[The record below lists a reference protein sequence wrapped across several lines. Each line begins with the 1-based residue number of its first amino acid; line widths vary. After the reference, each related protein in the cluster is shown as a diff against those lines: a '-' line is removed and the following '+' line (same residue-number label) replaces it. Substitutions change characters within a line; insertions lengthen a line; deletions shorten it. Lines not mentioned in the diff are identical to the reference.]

1 MKKIAVVVGVV
12 AGILVIVLAI
22 AWFLFDV
29 NHYRGPIQTQLE
41 QQLGRKVTLG
51 QMQLGLLP
59 LRFQV
64 ADPVIAED
72 PGFGASANFLRA
84 ENLSVQVSLPS
95 LIRGNIQVNSVE
107 LRRPTVELVKGK
119 DGTWNFSTLGPSTTG
134 GVTNAASSGGA
145 GGSSRQFAL
154 DRLTIVD
161 GQVAVT
167 NLQQNRSRA
176 VYDHIDLTLLNYT
189 PGQPFSFDLAA
200 HIQGERQQEIRVKG
214 MGGPIVETN
223 PAVTP
228 FQANLTLNQ
237 VGLDGLKKFLE
248 AGALTTSAGFLSGES
263 RLEGN
268 SGNITAVGKLK
279 LDRARF
285 NNVDLGF
292 PITADFNLAD
302 DPDRGIV
309 KIDTATL
316 HFGQTPVSLAGSV
329 NTMGASPVLDL
340 KITSG
345 DVSIAEIAR
354 LASAFGVALAPG
366 TNATGRLAVDL
377 QAKGAASSPTLTGSV
392 KARDLQ
398 LSGQGVPPVEVKTL
412 DVALSPTEIRSNE
425 FNATSGKTTV
435 AARFAVRQY
444 SSNSPTIDAGVRAP
458 SATLP
463 EIQAIAKSYGV
474 TGLDQITG
482 AGTLSLDLHA
492 AGPLQSLSSEA
503 ITRAL
508 NGTMVLD
515 FSPLRIAGFDTTN
528 ELAGIGGFAS
538 ALSKQN
544 FTDILKFTGHVAV
557 KNGVAQSDDLRAQ
570 LGVGNIAAAGTADL
584 AAETLNM
591 KLSTVFSKEFSDK
604 VGSSRVGGYMKTA
617 LSNDAGELVV
627 PAIVTGSFKQPK
639 FAPDLQAF
647 AQLQKQRLLPSLQN
661 PAGALSGLLR
671 GLPSKTEEGTQEQ
684 PGAEKAN
691 TVKGILGGLLGG
703 KKKEPAK

>member
-1 MKKIAVVVGVV
+1 MKKIGVVVGVI

-64 ADPVIAED
+64 AEPLIAED
-72 PGFGASANFLRA
+72 PRFGSANFLRA
-84 ENLSVQVSLPS
+84 ENLNVQVSLPA
-95 LIRGNIQVNSVE
+95 LIRGNIRVNSVE
-107 LRRPTVELVKGK
+107 LRRPTVELIKNK
-119 DGTWNFSTLGPSTTG
+119 DGAWNFSTLGPSSG
-134 GVTNAASSGGA
+134 GAPTNAASSGGTE
-145 GGSSRQFAL
+145 GPGREFAL
-154 DRLTIVD
+154 GRLTIVD

-167 NLQQNRSRA
+167 NLQQNRSRT

-263 RLEGN
+263 RLESN

-302 DPDRGIV
+302 NPDSGIV

-316 HFGQTPVSLAGSV
+316 HFGQTPVSIAGSL
-329 NTMGASPVLDL
+329 NTMGALPVLDL

-345 DVSIAEIAR
+345 DVSISEIAR

-366 TNATGRLAVDL
+366 TNATGRLSVDL
-377 QAKGAASSPTLTGSV
+377 QAKGAASNPTLTGSV

-398 LSGQGVPPVEVKTL
+398 LSGQSVPQPVEVKAL
-412 DVALSPTEIRSNE
+412 DVALSPSEIRSNE

-435 AARFAVRQY
+435 AARFAMRQY
-444 SSNSPTIDAGVRAP
+444 SSNSPTIDAGLRAP

-474 TGLDQITG
+474 TGLDQING

-508 NGTMVLD
+508 NGTMVVD
-515 FSPLRIAGFDTTN
+515 FSPLRIAGFDT
-528 ELAGIGGFAS
+528 AY
-538 ALSKQN
+538 
-544 FTDILKFTGHVAV
+544 
-557 KNGVAQSDDLRAQ
+557 
-570 LGVGNIAAAGTADL
+570 
-584 AAETLNM
+584 
-591 KLSTVFSKEFSDK
+591 EF
-604 VGSSRVGGYMKTA
+604 
-617 LSNDAGELVV
+617 
-627 PAIVTGSFKQPK
+627 
-639 FAPDLQAF
+639 
-647 AQLQKQRLLPSLQN
+647 
-661 PAGALSGLLR
+661 
-671 GLPSKTEEGTQEQ
+671 
-684 PGAEKAN
+684 
-691 TVKGILGGLLGG
+691 
-703 KKKEPAK
+703 

>member
-1 MKKIAVVVGVV
+1 MKKIAIVVGVI
-12 AGILVIVLAI
+12 AGILVIVLAV

-29 NHYRGPIQTQLE
+29 NHYRGTIQTQLE

-51 QMQLGLLP
+51 RMQLGLLP

-72 PGFGASANFLRA
+72 PRFGSSANFLRA
-84 ENLSVQVSLPS
+84 DNLNVQVSLPS

-107 LRRPTVELVKGK
+107 LRRPTVELVKNK
-119 DGTWNFSTLGPSTTG
+119 DGAWNFSTLGPS
-134 GVTNAASSGGA
+134 SGGA
-145 GGSSRQFAL
+145 PTNASAAGGPSRQFAL
-154 DRLTIVD
+154 DKLTIVD

-167 NLQQNRSRA
+167 NLQQNRSRT

-214 MGGPIVETN
+214 MGGPIAEAN
-223 PAVTP
+223 PAATP

-237 VGLDGLKKFLE
+237 VGLDGLKKFLD

-263 RLEGN
+263 RLESN
-268 SGNITAVGKLK
+268 SGNVTAVGKLT

-302 DPDRGIV
+302 NPDNGIV
-309 KIDTATL
+309 KINSATL

-329 NTMGASPVLDL
+329 NTMDASPTLDL

-377 QAKGAASSPTLTGSV
+377 QARGTASNPTLTGSV
-392 KARDLQ
+392 KARELQ
-398 LSGQGVPPVEVKTL
+398 LSGQSVPQPVEVKAL
-412 DVALSPTEIRSNE
+412 DVALSPSEIRSNE

-444 SSNSPTIDAGVRAP
+444 SSKSPTIDAGLRAP
-458 SATLP
+458 NATLP
-463 EIQAIAKSYGV
+463 EIQAIAKSYGI
-474 TGLDQITG
+474 TGLDQING
-482 AGTLSLDLHA
+482 AGALSLDLHA
-492 AGPLQSLSSEA
+492 AGPLQSLSSDA

-515 FSPLRIAGFDTTN
+515 FSPLRIAGFDAAN

-544 FTDILKFTGHVAV
+544 FTEILKFTGRVVV

-570 LGVGNIAAAGTADL
+570 LGVGNLAAAGTADL
-584 AAETLNM
+584 TAETLNM

-617 LSNDAGELVV
+617 LSNEAGELVV

-639 FAPDLQAF
+639 FSPDLQAF

-684 PGAEKAN
+684 QPGQKAN

-703 KKKEPAK
+703 KKKDDPAK